1 MAELESPSG
10 ILPPIPDDLTLVQFV
25 LDYQHSSRPVRNH
38 EYDVPWIIE
47 DRTREAR
54 GLEELRTR
62 AFGLA
67 NGLNIR
73 FNIKE
78 DDVVL
83 VFSPNHLD
91 YLVAVWAIHR
101 LGAVMS
107 GANPSFTSDELVYQ
121 VQATHA
127 SVLVVHPEVLPV
139 ARSAAHISKL
149 SENHIVLFDTAD
161 TPLTQGVF
169 PTVRG
174 LIDQGLSAFPS
185 FRERRLSPGEG
196 KTKVAFLNFSSGTT
210 GMPKPIAIPHYAPIA
225 NIIQLA
231 VHNRVNDDRIPWEDQ
246 RFRPGD
252 VCSAVLPLYHIYGM
266 VFNAH
271 YILFC
276 GMTVVLTT
284 GRFNFL
290 DFLDTIVKYRI
301 THLMLVPPQV
311 VMFCKHPAVSQYDFG
326 HVRYVTC
333 GAAPLSRE
341 VMNRLMEVFPS
352 ASAGQS
358 YGTTESCTVITAFPV
373 DAKRDTSGSGGQLLP
388 GITARV
394 ERSDGT
400 LADFDQ
406 PGELVVK
413 TPSLSL
419 GYAGNPEATRETFV
433 NGWFRTGDE
442 VKMNKRGEVFVLD
455 RLKEML
461 KVRGFPVAPAELE
474 GCVLGHPDVE
484 DTCVVGIPDEYSGE
498 LPVAFVVLRQEAGK
512 RAQDSSAAH
521 EIKRSIAKHVSD
533 HKAAYK
539 RLARVEFVDS
549 IPKNPSGKL
558 LRRVLRDRAR
568 RLEPRGIAKL

>member
-78 DDVVL
+78 DDVFL

-107 GANPSFTSDELVYQ
+107 GANPSFTSDELRFSLL
-121 VQATHA
+121 HDP
-127 SVLVVHPEVLPV
+127 LRILLNC
-139 ARSAAHISKL
+139 RR
-149 SENHIVLFDTAD
+149 NHIVLFDTAD

-252 VCSAVLPLYHIYGM
+252 VCSAGGSSSTASEVLRHIDGHPGIVLPLYHIYGM

-341 VMNRLMEVFPS
+341 VMNRLMEVFPN

-358 YGTTESCTVITAFPV
+358 YGSLLAFIPNISCGIHDSRDYGVVYCDYSFPGRHKS
-373 DAKRDTSGSGGQLLP
+373 ATP
-388 GITARV
+388 V
-394 ERSDGT
+394 EVAVSFYR
-400 LADFDQ
+400 

-419 GYAGNPEATRETFV
+419 GYAGNPEATRET
-433 NGWFRTGDE
+433 WFRTGDE

-455 RLKEML
+455 RLKYEDS
-461 KVRGFPVAPAELE
+461 PVAPAELE

-521 EIKRSIAKHVSD
+521 EIKSSIAKHVSD